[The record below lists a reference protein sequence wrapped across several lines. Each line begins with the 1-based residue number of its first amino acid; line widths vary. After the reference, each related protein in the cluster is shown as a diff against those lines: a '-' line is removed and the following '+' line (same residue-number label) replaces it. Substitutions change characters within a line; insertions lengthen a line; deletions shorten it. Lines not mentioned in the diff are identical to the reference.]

1 MTLDD
6 VEQLGRNSHHVK
18 ASTRANR
25 KELLRSILTEE
36 GRCNYVSP
44 EGKPCDFI
52 GRQPDRSQARHWLI
66 VHAMN
71 EAVEIEAERLTMG
84 QATIVTT
91 EARKNAVLVY
101 ATKCP
106 VRACREREK
115 NKWYVRPE
123 ELLKHVSSCSKRHAR
138 KHGTSGWS
146 SEEVEEWA
154 KKWAKKH
161 MQLPHRSRK
170 RESPYYEAIRS
181 ILDA

>member
-6 VEQLGRNSHHVK
+6 VEQLGRSSDHVQESQK
-18 ASTRANR
+18 NR
-25 KELLRSILTEE
+25 KELLRSILTED

-44 EGKPCDFI
+44 EGKPCDFV

-71 EAVEIEAERLTMG
+71 EAVEIEAGRLTMG

-91 EARKNAVLVY
+91 EARKDAVLVY

-106 VRACREREK
+106 VGACRKSEREK
-115 NKWYVRPE
+115 CFVRLE
-123 ELLKHVSSCSKRHAR
+123 ELLRHVSSCSKRHAR
-138 KHGTSGWS
+138 KHGRNGWP
-146 SEEVEEWA
+146 SEEVE
-154 KKWAKKH
+154 KWAKTWAKEH
-161 MQLPHRSRK
+161 MQLAHRSRK
-170 RESPYYEAIRS
+170 RESPYYEAVRS